1 MPLKLVKLMLLRR
14 SLLTVLITSSLF
26 MAVFGSQPARA
37 QSVKNCQVSEKA
49 AQEKENLRLSALRG
63 DKQAEGRYRKLIQ
76 KHAEELEECRSRN
89 WPEQQAIWV
98 RLYPCD
104 VQPGAIAKIMDRMVN
119 RGYNQ
124 IYVEVFY
131 DGQVLLPKSS
141 NKTVWP
147 SVLRTQGTE
156 NIDLLAQAIQ
166 KGQERGLKVYA
177 WMFTMNFGYTYAQRP
192 DREGAI
198 ARNGKGQTS
207 LYVVD
212 NSSQVFIDPYNTT
225 AKTDY
230 YRMVQEVLRRRP
242 DGILF
247 DYIRYPRQGGTDSI
261 ATKVSDLWLYTSA
274 IQEALFRRAQNAKG
288 LELIRRFLTK
298 KYITAADITELDK
311 LYPQDPEPL
320 WEGRIPS
327 TADKSL
333 SANQKQIL
341 LQTELWQLAV
351 AHAMQGVIDFVA
363 LASYPA
369 QQQGI
374 PSGVVFFPEGNQV
387 LGQGYDSRLQPWDRF
402 PSTME
407 WHPMAYATCG
417 QANCIVSQVQRVLSA
432 AKPGTKIVPALAG
445 RWGSPISNRP
455 SLEAQM
461 QALRRFSPQ
470 IKAVSHFAYS
480 WQYPDH
486 DTDRKVCR

>member
-1 MPLKLVKLMLLRR
+1 MLLWR
-14 SLLTVLITSSLF
+14 SLLAVLITSSLLIP
-26 MAVFGSQPARA
+26 VFGSQSARA
-37 QSVKNCQVSEKA
+37 QSIKSCQLSEKA
-49 AQEKENLRLSALRG
+49 VKEKENLRLSALRG
-63 DKQAEGRYRKLIQ
+63 DKKAQARYQNLIKQ
-76 KHAEELEECRSRN
+76 HAQELEKCRTRN
-89 WPEQQAIWV
+89 WPNDQAIWL

-119 RGYNQ
+119 QGYNQ
-124 IYVEVFY
+124 VYLEVFY
-131 DGQVLLPKSS
+131 DGRVLLPSSS
-141 NKTVWP
+141 NQTVWP
-147 SVLRTQGTE
+147 SVLRTPGTE
-156 NIDLLAQAIQ
+156 NIDLLATAIKQ
-166 KGQERGLKVYA
+166 GRERGLKVYA

-192 DREGAI
+192 DRESAI
-198 ARNGKGQTS
+198 ARNGKGLTS

-247 DYIRYPRQGGTDSI
+247 DYIRYPRQGGSNSI

-288 LELIRRFLTK
+288 LEFIRRYLTK
-298 KYITAADITELDK
+298 GYITVADITQVDQ
-311 LYPQDPEPL
+311 LYPQEPQPL
-320 WEGRIPS
+320 WEGRTPT
-327 TADKSL
+327 TAEKSL
-333 SANQKQIL
+333 PPDKKQLL

-351 AHAMQGVIDFVA
+351 AHAMQGVLDFVA

-374 PSGVVFFPEGNQV
+374 SSGVVFFPEGNQV
-387 LGQGYDSRLQPWDRF
+387 LGQGFDSRLQPWDRF

-417 QANCIVSQVQRVLSA
+417 QANCIVSQVQRVLNA

-445 RWGSPISNRP
+445 KWGSPISNRP

-461 QALRRFSPQ
+461 QALRRFAPQ
-470 IKAVSHFAYS
+470 IKGVSHFAYS

-486 DTDRKVCR
+486 DSDRKVCR